1 MRSSSSP
8 VTLPSTAGRGHARAW
23 ATRGERGASSAAET
37 GASERARGAW
47 QGAVWTCDAARIVET
62 RQGGRA
68 GRREGASGEGLR
80 RVSSAPAERRVR
92 LQAQLAVILPEIG
105 EELPRPHGEG
115 GAHALAGA
123 RVDGAG
129 ELRADGLDRP
139 LRAARETH
147 GCRRH
152 RQRTGRRRARVR
164 VRERRTTSAAS
175 TPKYKKLICVPSIFT
190 RSDEK
195 PPRSMPRL
203 ASDMFFEKIPTPPR
217 SGCTHRRSCQS
228 SGRASGAG
236 APRRSSR
243 ARHAPATTPAPWVTG
258 GARRATR
265 CRACAERFA
274 NSFGPLAP
282 RPRARPPAP
291 KTV

>member
-1 MRSSSSP
+1 M
-8 VTLPSTAGRGHARAW
+8 
-23 ATRGERGASSAAET
+23 
-37 GASERARGAW
+37 
-47 QGAVWTCDAARIVET
+47 
-62 RQGGRA
+62 
-68 GRREGASGEGLR
+68 
-80 RVSSAPAERRVR
+80 
-92 LQAQLAVILPEIG
+92 
-105 EELPRPHGEG
+105 
-115 GAHALAGA
+115 AGA

-203 ASDMFFEKIPTPPR
+203 ASDMFFEKIPDASTVRMHSPALMPIQWASEWCGCASTKL
-217 SGCTHRRSCQS
+217 SGAS
-228 SGRASGAG
+228 RASHHPRTLGD
-236 APRRSSR
+236 RRSSASDSMSSLR
-243 ARHAPATTPAPWVTG
+243 GAVCEFVCQFSTTPTSPPTRAENGVTSRA
-258 GARRATR
+258 GARPLTGCAGRQSDYPSEAVREHGAITQGWRWWVRWRERA
-265 CRACAERFA
+265 
-274 NSFGPLAP
+274 P
-282 RPRARPPAP
+282 
-291 KTV
+291 